1 MTTKCAKFDR
11 IAHRKANRPCHKMKC
26 MYTKGSCRICGT
38 FLIATS
44 VCDVCTEHISWTC
57 GHCARTVDITHSHE
71 ITAYQSTSGI

>member
-1 MTTKCAKFDR
+1 CANFDK
-11 IAHRKANRPCHKMKC
+11 IAHRKANRPCHKMKR
-26 MYTKGSCRICGT
+26 MYNKGSCRICGT

-57 GHCARTVDITHSHE
+57 GHCDRTDDITHSHE

>member
-11 IAHRKANRPCHKMKC
+11 IAYRKANRPCHKMKC
-26 MYTKGSCRICGT
+26 MYAKGSCRICGT

-44 VCDVCTEHISWTC
+44 VCDVCTEHISGTC
-57 GHCARTVDITHSHE
+57 GHCTRTDDITHSHE